1 VEEECARELQ
11 HLFTI
16 SINHLLRGLS
26 GRALK
31 YSLPS
36 APGRWEEG
44 EVARGLFPSTAR
56 PPSCG
61 CNRNGSLMIAA
72 RRLKPHERHL
82 IRRARL
88 CLDRGNSSLAF
99 SVREAKEK
107 QLKEQKKAISRIQML
122 RCKHVGI
129 HLASDARPGFSLLPR
144 RVVVNIRKFPSRE
157 TKHYTKIYHGR
168 QNTKASAFH
177 SLLRH
182 TWNQLRLR
190 YPQCNLAGFVGK
202 GEEKE

>member
-1 VEEECARELQ
+1 MRARATTFVYDFNKSSFER
-11 HLFTI
+11 I
-16 SINHLLRGLS
+16 K
-26 GRALK
+26 RARIK

-44 EVARGLFPSTAR
+44 EIARGLFPSTAR

-107 QLKEQKKAISRIQML
+107 QLKEKKSNFEDTNAPLQARRNPSGK
-122 RCKHVGI
+122 RCSPRLLP
-129 HLASDARPGFSLLPR
+129 LASSGR
-144 RVVVNIRKFPSRE
+144 RKYSKVPVEGN
-157 TKHYTKIYHGR
+157 
-168 QNTKASAFH
+168 
-177 SLLRH
+177 
-182 TWNQLRLR
+182 
-190 YPQCNLAGFVGK
+190 
-202 GEEKE
+202 

>member
-1 VEEECARELQ
+1 MRNVSAIGKRTRWRGGGVEEECARELQ

-44 EVARGLFPSTAR
+44 EVARELFPSTAR

-107 QLKEQKKAISRIQML
+107 QLKEQKKQFRGYKCSA
-122 RCKHVGI
+122 
-129 HLASDARPGFSLLPR
+129 AS
-144 RVVVNIRKFPSRE
+144 
-157 TKHYTKIYHGR
+157 T
-168 QNTKASAFH
+168 
-177 SLLRH
+177 
-182 TWNQLRLR
+182 
-190 YPQCNLAGFVGK
+190 
-202 GEEKE
+202 